1 MLYTER
7 DLEIAMVG
15 NGLIETTPALSEHS
29 REREGGGVGLT

>member
-15 NGLIETTPALSEHS
+15 NGLIETTPALLNIPGK
-29 REREGGGVGLT
+29 GG